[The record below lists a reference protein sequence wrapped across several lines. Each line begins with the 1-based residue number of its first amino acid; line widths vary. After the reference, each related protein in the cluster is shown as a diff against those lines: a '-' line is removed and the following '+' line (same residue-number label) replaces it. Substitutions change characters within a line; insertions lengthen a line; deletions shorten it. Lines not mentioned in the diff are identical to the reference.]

1 MKLPESLEKI
11 KDIKNAIWIGLI
23 VALILDIALMTGTL
37 FMDPNTGYYILMV
50 GLVAITFFTLYLFG
64 WRTGKKMAI
73 AGIGLFLI
81 IGAVWGPMTVHRTYS
96 MDEPEPVS
104 SAAHID
110 WFTKE
115 YTVLNISSYE
125 AGGTVYAEDVGIY
138 QRNGYVYALDNGL
151 LTPYKGD
158 IGSGYNFTITL
169 YSNDTFIDEPDLT
182 VAYAL
187 GVQGTIDTANLIEV
201 DSTDTN
207 YVDGKEFYHL
217 AIIDDEGIYS
227 HVYSLNFQGANT
239 HSLNTTVALGPLVG
253 DESASYGF
261 YALIGIP
268 SMFCNI
274 GMLFVIL
281 VLLYWWIGTAK
292 EKRAAWDID
301 LREKEAVL
309 DDGDDAEEDDDSKP
323 FTCDECGASVGVEDN
338 FCPKCGERFD
348 EDGEESDDSSGPSEQ
363 VPLDGEESDGD
374 KESQSQTSPEPAEED
389 SVTPS
394 AEAPDPQEPAKDE
407 D

>member
-1 MKLPESLEKI
+1 
-11 KDIKNAIWIGLI
+11 
-23 VALILDIALMTGTL
+23 
-37 FMDPNTGYYILMV
+37 
-50 GLVAITFFTLYLFG
+50 
-64 WRTGKKMAI
+64 
-73 AGIGLFLI
+73 
-81 IGAVWGPMTVHRTYS
+81 
-96 MDEPEPVS
+96 
-104 SAAHID
+104 
-110 WFTKE
+110 
-115 YTVLNISSYE
+115 
-125 AGGTVYAEDVGIY
+125 
-138 QRNGYVYALDNGL
+138 
-151 LTPYKGD
+151 
-158 IGSGYNFTITL
+158 
-169 YSNDTFIDEPDLT
+169 LT

-201 DSTDTN
+201 DSTDAN

-348 EDGEESDDSSGPSEQ
+348 EEDDEESVDSSSPSEQ
-363 VPLDGEESDGD
+363 VPLDDEELDED
-374 KESQSQTSPEPAEED
+374 KESLSQTSPEPAEED

-394 AEAPDPQEPAKDE
+394 AEAEASSETPDPQEPAKDE

>member
-1 MKLPESLEKI
+1 MKLPETLEKI
-11 KDIKNAIWIGLI
+11 KDMKNANWIGLI
-23 VALILDIALMTGTL
+23 VTLILDTALMTGTL
-37 FMDPNTGYYILMV
+37 FMDPNAGYYLLMV
-50 GLVAITFFTLYLFG
+50 GLVAITFATLYIFG
-64 WRTGKKMAI
+64 WRSGKKMAI

-81 IGAVWGPMTVHRTYS
+81 IGAIWGPMTVHRTYS

-115 YTVLNISSYE
+115 YTVLNISTYE
-125 AGGTVYAEDVGIY
+125 AGGTVYAEEVGIY
-138 QRNGYVYALDNGL
+138 QRSGYVYALDNGL

-169 YSNDTFIDEPDLT
+169 YSNDTFVEEPDLT

-187 GVQGTIDTANLIEV
+187 GVQGTIDTEYLYEV

-227 HVYSLNFQGANT
+227 HVYSLNFEGANP

-301 LREKEAVL
+301 LREKETVL
-309 DDGDDAEEDDDSKP
+309 DDDKSDEEDDDSKP
-323 FTCDECGASVGVEDN
+323 FSCDECGASVGVEDN

-348 EDGEESDDSSGPSEQ
+348 DESEEEPEKSATDS
-363 VPLDGEESDGD
+363 
-374 KESQSQTSPEPAEED
+374 
-389 SVTPS
+389 
-394 AEAPDPQEPAKDE
+394 QEPEASEEVAESSEGKE
-407 D
+407 DKPEE